1 MEGAINIQQQINS
14 LIRFADDIVLLR
26 PRERERATDTDKPNR
41 RRKKQS
47 EIV

>member
-26 PRERERATDTDKPNR
+26 PREREREQQIQINQTEEERSKV
-41 RRKKQS
+41 K
-47 EIV
+47 